1 LFHFSFLLFADAC
14 KREVFLRAAAVS
26 DRRAAAAQTRCTP
39 PPLCS
44 GDGTAS
50 ASLDTEQKHASEVK
64 RSMQTRFIAAEV
76 R

>member
-1 LFHFSFLLFADAC
+1 
-14 KREVFLRAAAVS
+14 VS
-26 DRRAAAAQTRCTP
+26 DRRAAAAQTRCTT